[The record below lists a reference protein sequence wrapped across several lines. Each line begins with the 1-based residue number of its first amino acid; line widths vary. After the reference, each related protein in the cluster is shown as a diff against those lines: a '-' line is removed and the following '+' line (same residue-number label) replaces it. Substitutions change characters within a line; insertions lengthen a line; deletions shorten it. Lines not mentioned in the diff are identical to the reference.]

1 MSYEL
6 HLDRVFNVQLSQT
19 DAAFISKALIRFRN
33 LARLG
38 DLTPKG
44 STVPAPYTYED
55 LDRMT
60 FLSEQ
65 LNELSCWKDP
75 AQ

>member
-33 LARLG
+33 LARIG

-44 STVPAPYTYED
+44 GTAPAPYTHED

-65 LNELSCWKDP
+65 LNELSCWKEPD
-75 AQ
+75 Q